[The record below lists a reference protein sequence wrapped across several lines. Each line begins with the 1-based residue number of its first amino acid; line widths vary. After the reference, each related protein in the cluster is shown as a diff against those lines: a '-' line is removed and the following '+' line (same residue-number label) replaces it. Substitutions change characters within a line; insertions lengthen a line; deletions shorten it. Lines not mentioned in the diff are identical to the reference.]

1 MMLFQRQMRLAGG
14 PAAGAWAAE
23 ITAAVNRHS
32 VSEVS
37 LWAGAFG
44 MPVGSIAW
52 SAPVESLSEFEDLN
66 AAMAADGEI
75 AALSTK
81 GAGFIADVDV
91 DRLMAIVG
99 GEITDSAAVG
109 SYVEAT
115 RALAAPGQWNAAGE
129 WAAHIAGVFTEVTGL
144 NVVITSTVAGP
155 MGEITWLVR
164 HENTAS
170 IEAALGAS
178 MGSEK
183 YMTEVNGAG
192 EFFLPGAT
200 QVYGQRLA

>member
-1 MMLFQRQMRLAGG
+1 
-14 PAAGAWAAE
+14 
-23 ITAAVNRHS
+23 
-32 VSEVS
+32 
-37 LWAGAFG
+37 
-44 MPVGSIAW
+44 
-52 SAPVESLSEFEDLN
+52 
-66 AAMAADGEI
+66 MAADSEI
-75 AALSTK
+75 AALTTK

-115 RALAAPGQWNAAGE
+115 RAMAAPGQWSAAGE
-129 WAAHIAGVFTEVTGL
+129 WAAHIAGVYSEVTGL

-183 YMTEVNGAG
+183 YMTEVNGGG